1 MFLSPVAF
9 NRHIRHM
16 GQMVSWRRSYQCPC
30 INEFSGA
37 AEASCPLCNG
47 KGYQWS
53 ATAVPGVVGVTSQ
66 VNKKQWAQFGNWEDG
81 DMLLTVGSDSPVY
94 DISRFDRLLLLNSTD
109 RFSRVLVRGDDVEK
123 INVPVVSIDRVFW
136 LNQAKNAV
144 IEGDVPTVADDGSIV
159 WGSNS
164 PDPGTQYSITGTCY
178 TEYYVYDMMPSDRN
192 EHSGLLLP
200 RKCQLK
206 NFDLF
211 GR

>member
-1 MFLSPVAF
+1 MF
-9 NRHIRHM
+9 NRHLLHM
-16 GQMVSWRRSYQCPC
+16 GQKVTWRRSYQCPC
-30 INEFSGA
+30 ADEFSGA
-37 AEASCPLCNG
+37 ASASCPLCKG

-53 ATAVPGVVGVTSQ
+53 TKSIPGVVGVTAQ
-66 VNKKQWAQFGNWEDG
+66 VNKKQYAQFGNWEDG
-81 DMLLTVGSDSPVY
+81 DMILTVGSDSPVY

-109 RFSRVLVRGDDVEK
+109 RFSRVLVRGDETEK
-123 INVPVVSIDRVFW
+123 IDVPVVSIDRVFW
-136 LNQAKNAV
+136 LNQSRNAV
-144 IEGDVPTVADDGSIV
+144 IDGDIPTVAADGTIA
-159 WGSNS
+159 WGANA
-164 PDPGTQYSITGTCY
+164 PDPGVQYSITGVCY